1 MSANKWSTSKKYT
14 GVRYKLLENNDR
26 SYQIRYKINGRA
38 REEVIGKKSE
48 GITEAYCHQKRNE
61 ALNRAKFGDDT
72 PVVKH
77 KAKNHTSIQMLADIY
92 FQDTV
97 ENKTHRQTLG
107 KYNYKIMP
115 IFGEMDAATL
125 EQDDIVKWKRELIKD
140 LAPKTVNSYIEL
152 LSTIYN
158 HSIRKG
164 KKLINPCV
172 GVEKYK
178 INNDRKRYLNSD
190 EIVSLKK
197 ACMQDERIYSFV
209 LLSLS
214 TGGRRDT
221 VLSIQ
226 KKDINLERR
235 TVELIDFKNDGETY
249 IGFLEKHALEYLQ
262 SLKLDRLSPNHYIV
276 GLSLKKM
283 PGKTLSNNLKPIT
296 DALFNKGLEPADRA
310 NRAVI
315 HTLRHTFAS
324 HLAINGSPILTIKKL
339 MNHYDIEQT
348 MRYAKL
354 APDSGKT
361 DVLNLYDNRGIEL

>member
-1 MSANKWSTSKKYT
+1 MSTNKWATSKKFT

-77 KAKNHTSIQMLADIY
+77 KAKNHTSVQMLADAY
-92 FQDTV
+92 FEDTI
-97 ENKTHRQTLG
+97 ENKTHGQILG
-107 KYNYKIMP
+107 KYNYRIKP
-115 IFGEMDAATL
+115 TFGDMDAGTV
-125 EQDDIVKWKRELIKD
+125 EQDDIVKWKRELAKD
-140 LAPKTVNSYIEL
+140 LSHKTTNSYIEL
-152 LSTIYN
+152 LGTIYN

-164 KKLINPCV
+164 EKFINPCI

-178 INNDRKRYLNSD
+178 INNDRKRYLDSH
-190 EIVSLKK
+190 EIVLLKE
-197 ACMQDERIYSFV
+197 ACRHDQRLYSFV

-221 VLSIQ
+221 ILSIQ
-226 KKDINLERR
+226 KKDINLKRG
-235 TVELIDFKNDGETY
+235 TVELIDFKNDSEMYT
-249 IGFLEKHALEYLQ
+249 GFLEKKTLEYLET
-262 SLKLDRLSPNHYIV
+262 LDLDHLSPNHYIS
-276 GLSLKKM
+276 GLSLNKI
-283 PGKTLSNNLKPIT
+283 PGKTMSNNLKPIVDT
-296 DALFNKGLEPADRA
+296 LFNEGLEPTDRA

-339 MNHYDIEQT
+339 MNHHDIEQT

-354 APDSGKT
+354 APDSGKK
-361 DVLNLYDNRGIEL
+361 DVFELYTKP

>member
-1 MSANKWSTSKKYT
+1 MGINKWMTSKKYA
-14 GVRYKLLENNDR
+14 GVRYKLLENSDR
-26 SYQIRYKINGRA
+26 SYQIRYKVNGRLK
-38 REEVIGKKSE
+38 EEVIGKKSE

-61 ALNRAKFGDDT
+61 AVNRAKFGDDT
-72 PVVKH
+72 PIVKH
-77 KAKNHTSIQMLADIY
+77 KAKNHTSVQMFADIY

-97 ENKTHRQTLG
+97 ENKTHKQTLG
-107 KYNYKIMP
+107 KYNYKIKP
-115 IFGEMDAATL
+115 VFGAMDAATV

-178 INNDRKRYLNSD
+178 INNDRKRYLDSH

-197 ACMQDERIYSFV
+197 ACKHDERLYSFV

-249 IGFLEKHALEYLQ
+249 TGFLEKHALEYLQ
-262 SLKLDRLSPNHYIV
+262 SLKLDSLSPNHYIA
-276 GLSLKKM
+276 GLSLKKI

-296 DALFNKGLEPADRA
+296 DALFNEGLEPTDRA

-339 MNHYDIEQT
+339 MNHHDIEQT

-354 APDSGKT
+354 APDSGSK
-361 DVLNLYDNRGIEL
+361 DVFNLYAE